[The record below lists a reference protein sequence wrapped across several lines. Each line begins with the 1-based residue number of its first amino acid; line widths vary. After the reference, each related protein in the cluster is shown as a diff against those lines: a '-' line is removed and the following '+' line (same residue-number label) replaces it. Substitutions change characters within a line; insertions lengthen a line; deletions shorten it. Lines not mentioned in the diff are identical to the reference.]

1 MSRHRNYVLLLG
13 IVVALSL
20 TFGTSSVSS
29 VSADRGIEV
38 AVADDN
44 EAFLAF
50 EQRATAPANGTTS
63 LNVTV
68 GNQYPSGTTLTSV
81 TVSVTGA
88 AADSRETVRLDTG
101 TQHVWTFDAV
111 SCRDTLSVEAEGP
124 GVSAAF
130 ERPVSCH

>member
-1 MSRHRNYVLLLG
+1 MSRHRNLVLLVG
-13 IVVALSL
+13 VVVAVSL

-38 AVADDN
+38 AVADDH

-50 EQRATAPANGTTS
+50 EQRATAPANRTTP
-63 LNVTV
+63 LTVTV

-81 TVSVTGA
+81 TVSLTGSTA
-88 AADSRETVRLDTG
+88 ESSEPVRLEAG
-101 TQHVWTFDAV
+101 TQHTWRFDAV
-111 SCRDTLSVEAEGP
+111 SCHETLSVEAEGP

-130 ERPVSCH
+130 ERPVSCR